1 MVQDVFFR
9 ELNKLTGGDNEV
21 AAMVHGASTE
31 AANKQ
36 LIAALTSGRD
46 VVLDGTMTWRPFVE
60 QTIRMIRDV
69 HRYQYRYE
77 FSNRFELNNVES
89 MSN

>member
-1 MVQDVFFR
+1 MGGNGQDVFFR

-36 LIAALTSGRD
+36 LIAALSSGR
-46 VVLDGTMTWRPFVE
+46 
-60 QTIRMIRDV
+60 
-69 HRYQYRYE
+69 
-77 FSNRFELNNVES
+77 S
-89 MSN
+89 